1 MLIKRVGVI
10 AALVGVAALVVGLF
24 SKRWVVGTDYGIETH
39 VGLHSMELCQLVR
52 PDETQPGTLACGT
65 TPLSEIAN
73 TPSAIEGFD
82 TFSLVA
88 RGTFYTGLACAA
100 IAVLLALLAL
110 ANRFPSFVIA
120 PSTLGILTSFATLVL
135 MAITLAVHPWKK
147 IGWGTGNSYM
157 LAGGGA
163 ILCLV
168 AAIALGRLKSPH
180 ADDF

>member
-1 MLIKRVGVI
+1 MTKRVGVI
-10 AALVGVAALVVGLF
+10 AAVIGAAVLVVGLL

-39 VGLHSMELCQLVR
+39 VGLHSMEQCQLVQ
-52 PDETQPGTLACGT
+52 PDVSQPGTMACGT
-65 TPLSEIAN
+65 LPLSEIAN
-73 TPSAIEGFD
+73 TPSAIDGFD

-88 RGTFYTGLACAA
+88 RGTFYTGLACSA

-110 ANRFPSFVIA
+110 AGRFPSFFIS
-120 PSTLGILTSFATLVL
+120 PSTLGILLSFATLIL

-147 IGWGTGNSYM
+147 VGWGTGNSYM

-168 AAIALGRLKSPH
+168 GAIALGRLKSPVS
-180 ADDF
+180 DDF

>member
-1 MLIKRVGVI
+1 MIKYVGLAA
-10 AALVGVAALVVGLF
+10 AALGVAALVIGLF

-39 VGLHSMELCQLVR
+39 VGLHSMEQCQLVQ
-52 PDETQPGTLACGT
+52 PDLTEPGTMACGT
-65 TPLSEIAN
+65 LPLSEIAN

-88 RGTFYTGLACAA
+88 RGTFYVGLACGA

-110 ANRFPSFVIA
+110 AGVFPSFFIA
-120 PSTLGILTSFATLVL
+120 PSTLGILLSFATLVL

-147 IGWGTGNSYM
+147 DGWGTGNSYM
-157 LAGGGA
+157 LAGAGA

-168 AAIALGRLKSPH
+168 ASIALGRLKSPV